1 MITWTGTENEEAMLA
16 VKQEAIDLQYISRT
30 EDIISTYAKQ
40 LKRAGTSCFFY
51 NGLSVDETD
60 ATTLADLSDIDRIK
74 LAVRS

>member
-1 MITWTGTENEEAMLA
+1 MLA

-30 EDIISTYAKQ
+30 EGIISTYAIQ
-40 LKRAGTSCFFY
+40 QKRAGTSCFFY
-51 NGLSVDETD
+51 NGLSVDGTD